1 MKMLAAI
8 MVAGFVLLP
17 SKANSKD
24 WLSQNYNESHWSVAA
39 GFDFIHTED
48 EDDEAQALDK
58 EYYEVRYRGQL
69 YTYSDNFVD
78 TFGWSAYVGNKDTI
92 GLGIY
97 GTSGPFLFGWG
108 IEAAEPDA
116 LTSTEG
122 GYELLLEW
130 KLAADW
136 AVSLKHRSNCKAVC
150 DGRIPGLD
158 LLPHGDEDTHNRG
171 WNYLTLRYIF

>member
-1 MKMLAAI
+1 MRFLILALAL
-8 MVAGFVLLP
+8 VPFTTSA
-17 SKANSKD
+17 KD
-24 WLSQNYNESHWSVAA
+24 WLSHEYTESHWSIAA
-39 GFDFIHTED
+39 GWDFIHTED

-69 YTYSDNFVD
+69 YTYADNFVD

-92 GLGIY
+92 GVGIY

-108 IEAAEPDA
+108 VESAEPDA

-130 KLAADW
+130 KVAENLALS
-136 AVSLKHRSNCKAVC
+136 VKHRSNCKSVC
-150 DGRIPGLD
+150 TKLGLD
-158 LLPHGDEDTHNRG
+158 DLGVPHGDEDSHNRG
-171 WNYLTLRYIF
+171 WNYFTLRYMF